1 MTVIFS
7 KVKVVDI
14 LVIILKISKILVNL
28 VNHPDFKKWVIS
40 RKVREIEQN
49 GPKFRLP
56 LALSYPRRKV
66 MSIHKWNLV
75 GPYTLGN
82 FFEPRSTL

>member
-1 MTVIFS
+1 M
-7 KVKVVDI
+7 KEVDI
-14 LVIILKISKILVNL
+14 LVNILKISKILVNL

-66 MSIHKWNLV
+66 ISIHKWNLV
-75 GPYTLGN
+75 GP
-82 FFEPRSTL
+82 